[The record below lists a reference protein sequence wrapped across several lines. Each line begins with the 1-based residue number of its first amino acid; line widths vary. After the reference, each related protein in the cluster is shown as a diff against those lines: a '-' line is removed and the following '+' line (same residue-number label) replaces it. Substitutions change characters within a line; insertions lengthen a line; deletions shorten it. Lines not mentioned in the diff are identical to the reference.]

1 MPATDATPAASP
13 AQGGHGHLKKVLGPF
28 QLWGIAVGL
37 VISGEYFGWSY
48 GWNTAGTLGFLVA
61 TVLVATMYTT
71 FIFSFTEL
79 STAIPHAGGPFAY
92 ARRAFGPNGGF
103 VAGFATLIEFVF
115 APPAIA
121 LAIGAYLNVQFPGIN
136 PKWFALGAYVIFIG
150 LNWIGVGIAAAFE
163 LFVTVLAIVE
173 LLVFMGVVTPGWTL
187 ANFTANGWAGG
198 SVLNGA
204 AISGIFASIPF
215 AIWFFLAIE
224 GAAMAA
230 EEARDPHRTIPIAYT
245 TGIVTLVVLA
255 FGVMIFAGGVGDW
268 RKLANINDPLPQAM
282 KAVVGEN
289 SGWLHMLVWIGLF
302 GLIASFHGIIMGY
315 SRQIFAL
322 ARAGYLPRYF
332 AGLSPRFDTP
342 HRALLAGGV
351 IGVIA
356 IFSDEWVQ
364 FGGQTLTANIVTMAV
379 LGAIVMYLISM
390 AALFK
395 LRNSEPN
402 LLRTYRA
409 PFYPVFPAIALGL
422 GVVCL
427 GAMVWFNAMLT
438 LLFIVLMAAAYGYF
452 LLTSGQRE
460 AAAPTR
466 CCLRPPA
473 PDRRS
478 RTPKR
483 CCTAPPS
490 PARSSASK
498 TFGRSWP
505 SRARRVRATTSPA
518 SQRGSAKSAWPRAT
532 SWPTCRCR
540 RSSTRRWC
548 RTRATTSPGSSS
560 TATTRG
566 LRAGGATSR
575 SARSATGCWRRSHA
589 RQRLARSHRASR
601 PRWWPPCPS

>member
-1 MPATDATPAASP
+1 MQSIEATPAAIAVP
-13 AQGGHGHLKKVLGPF
+13 AGTGHLKKVLGPI

-92 ARRAFGPNGGF
+92 ARRAFGPTGGF
-103 VAGFATLIEFVF
+103 VAGFATLVEFVF

-121 LAIGAYLNVQFPGIN
+121 LAIGAYLNVQFPGVN
-136 PKWFALGAYVIFIG
+136 PKWFALGAYVIFIA

-163 LFVTVLAIVE
+163 LFVTVLAIFE
-173 LLVFMGVVTPGWTL
+173 LLVFMGVVTPGWSM
-187 ANFTANGWAGG
+187 ANFVANGWAGG
-198 SVLNGA
+198 NVLNGA

-282 KAVVGEN
+282 KAVVGDN

-351 IGVIA
+351 IGVVA

-395 LRNSEPN
+395 LRKSEPD

-438 LLFIVLMAAAYGYF
+438 LLFLVLMAAAYGYF
-452 LLTSGQRE
+452 LLTSAQRK
-460 AAAPTR
+460 AAAPDEM
-466 CCLRPPA
+466 LA
-473 PDRRS
+473 
-478 RTPKR
+478 
-483 CCTAPPS
+483 APPI
-490 PARSSASK
+490 
-498 TFGRSWP
+498 
-505 SRARRVRATTSPA
+505 
-518 SQRGSAKSAWPRAT
+518 
-532 SWPTCRCR
+532 
-540 RSSTRRWC
+540 
-548 RTRATTSPGSSS
+548 
-560 TATTRG
+560 
-566 LRAGGATSR
+566 L
-575 SARSATGCWRRSHA
+575 
-589 RQRLARSHRASR
+589 
-601 PRWWPPCPS
+601 